1 VLPESEVAG
10 EDAGGD
16 EAGADEAGG
25 GEDAGADEAGGEDA
39 GGGDDAGGGEE
50 AGGGEDAGG
59 EDAGGEDAGCE
70 DAGGDE
76 DGGEDAGCE
85 DAGADDGGGWPGP
98 EDPVD
103 PPDDGVMIGV
113 GGKDVL
119 VKPDAAGLR
128 YALGETGTDVVGD
141 AGDDTPGLAD
151 APEAEAGTGAASA
164 LACGWR

>member
-59 EDAGGEDAGCE
+59 EDAGGE